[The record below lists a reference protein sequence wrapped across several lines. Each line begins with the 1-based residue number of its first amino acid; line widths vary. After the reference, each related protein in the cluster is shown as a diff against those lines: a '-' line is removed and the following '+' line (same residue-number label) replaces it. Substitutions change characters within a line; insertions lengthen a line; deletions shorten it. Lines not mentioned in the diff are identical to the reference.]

1 MSVHRHGKRSAPGD
15 VKSERNKYMEYRLKI
30 GENAIS
36 FHAEKKGDHSITLS
50 NNNCLLNVE
59 YTVISKHHLHLLVN
73 GSPVNVYLAQEG
85 NAKTMMI
92 RGIPY
97 SISDADILDTR
108 ARGKKKSQAVPQ
120 DITPPMPAVV
130 VRILVSKGDSVRQG
144 ESVIVVESMKM
155 ETTLTAP
162 FGGKVRTVNVAQGD
176 KVMPGQILI
185 DIDKDDE
192 ASIKDASPSG

>member
-1 MSVHRHGKRSAPGD
+1 M
-15 VKSERNKYMEYRLKI
+15 
-30 GENAIS
+30 
-36 FHAEKKGDHSITLS
+36 
-50 NNNCLLNVE
+50 
-59 YTVISKHHLHLLVN
+59 N

-108 ARGKKKSQAVPQ
+108 ARGKKKSLDIPQ

-130 VRILVSKGDSVRQG
+130 VRILVSEGDTVKQG
-144 ESVIVVESMKM
+144 QSVIVVESMKM

-162 FGGKVRTVNVAQGD
+162 FSGKVRTVNVAQGD

-185 DIDKDDE
+185 DIDKDEVSTKE
-192 ASIKDASPSG
+192 APPPS

>member
-1 MSVHRHGKRSAPGD
+1 
-15 VKSERNKYMEYRLKI
+15 MEYRLRI
-30 GENAIS
+30 GENATT

-50 NNNCLLNVE
+50 NENSTLNIE
-59 YTVISKHHLHLLVN
+59 YTVISRHHLHLLVN
-73 GSPVNVYLAQEG
+73 GPPVNVYLAQEG

-108 ARGKKKSQAVPQ
+108 ARGKKKSLDIPQ

-130 VRILVSKGDSVRQG
+130 VRILVSEGDTVKQG
-144 ESVIVVESMKM
+144 QSVIVVESMKM

-185 DIDKDDE
+185 DIDKDEVSTKE
-192 ASIKDASPSG
+192 APPPG